1 MEKHH
6 SSLQELPIDVD
17 GKYYQIQHKQHNNLT
32 NVAIRYLPSLLL
44 VTSIIITFVLLNGAP
59 FRSTNNNPSY
69 LLPNGVSNSSS
80 PVVLPS
86 SITSPV
92 SSSSSSRDAVVDEG
106 LRVSLAPSSTTDQNK
121 QKCDLF
127 TGKWVWDEENAPYY
141 TNATCSAIHE
151 QQNCIKYEKPNL
163 DFTKWRW
170 KPNECELPIFDPV
183 EFLELLRG
191 KSLAFIGDSVGR
203 NQFASLVC
211 LLAKVGYPEDHSYS
225 PDPQTKRVVY
235 TNYNFTL
242 SLFWSPYLVKTKENG
257 PSNSGA
263 PLNIYLDEFDVEWTS
278 QIEYHDYIILSAGHW
293 FFRPAM
299 FYESGKLVGC
309 LYCDDDNV
317 KHFDPTYGYGRAF
330 ATSFRAV
337 NSLENFKGIAFL
349 RTFSPSHFE
358 GGSWNEGGNCLKTKP
373 FLSNETQLHDQ
384 DLKMYTTQLEEF
396 KVAEREGLKK
406 NSGVVNNFR
415 LLDTTQML
423 WLRPDGH
430 PSSYWHTKGEVGK
443 YNDCVHWC
451 LPGPIDT
458 SNDILF
464 EMLKIETN

>member
-1 MEKHH
+1 MLEILTGRKPFERSRSEQSLFRWETPQLHDIDALDDVVD
-6 SSLQELPIDVD
+6 SSLKGPYPP
-17 GKYYQIQHKQHNNLT
+17 K
-32 NVAIRYLPSLLL
+32 SLLRFADVVALCVQAL
-44 VTSIIITFVLLNGAP
+44 VRLVQRANVSKRNLGEDR
-59 FRSTNNNPSY
+59 RSEDPDVQDDITNNKSSY
-69 LLPNGVSNSSS
+69 LLPTSSNSSS

-86 SITSPV
+86 SITSPA
-92 SSSSSSRDAVVDEG
+92 SSSFSSRDAVVDEG
-106 LRVSLAPSSTTDQNK
+106 LKVSLAPSSENK

-127 TGKWVWDEENAPYY
+127 KGTWVWDEENAPYY

-170 KPNECELPIFDPV
+170 KPNECKLPIFDPV

-191 KSLAFIGDSVGR
+191 KPLAFVGDSVGR
-203 NQFASLVC
+203 NQFASL
-211 LLAKVGYPEDHSYS
+211 
-225 PDPQTKRVVY
+225 
-235 TNYNFTL
+235 
-242 SLFWSPYLVKTKENG
+242 
-257 PSNSGA
+257 PSGST
-263 PLNIYLDEFDVEWTS
+263 LNIYLDEFDDEWTS
-278 QIEYHDYIILSAGHW
+278 QTENHDYVIICWTLVLPPGRSS
-293 FFRPAM
+293 M
-299 FYESGKLVGC
+299 SGKLVGC
-309 LYCDDDNV
+309 LYSDDDNV
-317 KHFDPTYGYGRAF
+317 KHFDPTYGYGIAF

-337 NSLENFKGIAFL
+337 NSLENSKGIAFL
-349 RTFSPSHFE
+349 RTFSVSPSHFE

-423 WLRPDGH
+423 WSRPDGH
-430 PSSYWHTKGEVGK
+430 PSSYWQKKEEVGK

-458 SNDILF
+458 LNDILL

>member
-17 GKYYQIQHKQHNNLT
+17 GKYYQIQHNTLT
-32 NVAIRYLPSLLL
+32 NVAIRYLPSFLL

-59 FRSTNNNPSY
+59 LRNTNN
-69 LLPNGVSNSSS
+69 LLATSFNSSS
-80 PVVLPS
+80 PVVIPS
-86 SITSPV
+86 SITSPA
-92 SSSSSSRDAVVDEG
+92 SPDAVVNEG
-106 LRVSLAPSSTTDQNK
+106 LRVSLAPSSTEQNK

-127 TGKWVWDEENAPYY
+127 EGKWVWDEENAPIASSMKNP
-141 TNATCSAIHE
+141 TWIL
-151 QQNCIKYEKPNL
+151 PN
-163 DFTKWRW
+163 D
-170 KPNECELPIFDPV
+170 CELPIFNPV

-225 PDPQTKRVVY
+225 PEPQTKRVVY
-235 TNYNFTL
+235 KNYNFTL

-263 PLNIYLDEFDVEWTS
+263 PLNIYLDEFNVEWTS
-278 QIEYHDYIILSAGHW
+278 QIENHDHIILSTGHW

-299 FYESGKLVGC
+299 FYESGKLIGC
-309 LYCDDDNV
+309 LYCDDNSV
-317 KHFDPTYGYGRAF
+317 KHFEPTYGYGRDF

-337 NSLENFKGIAFL
+337 NSLENFKGVAFL

-358 GGSWNEGGNCLKTKP
+358 GGSWNEGGNCIKTKP
-373 FLSNETQLHDQ
+373 LMSNETQLHDQ

-396 KVAEREGLKK
+396 KVVEIEGVKK

-430 PSSYWHTKGEVGK
+430 PSSYWHKKEEVGK

-451 LPGPIDT
+451 FPGPIDT
-458 SNDILF
+458 LNDFLF